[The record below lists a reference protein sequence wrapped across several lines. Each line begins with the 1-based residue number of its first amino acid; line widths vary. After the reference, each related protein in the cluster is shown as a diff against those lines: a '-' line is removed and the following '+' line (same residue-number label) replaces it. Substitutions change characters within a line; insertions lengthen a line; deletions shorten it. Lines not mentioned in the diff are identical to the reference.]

1 VEDYGIDKTE
11 DGTAETEAT
20 LEDPWHCPSS
30 VWKILHV
37 CDYVSCV
44 QSCDVVGPN
53 YKQHADLKLAD
64 QKTPQP
70 ITANQLERKLRENKT
85 TITHHCKSASKES
98 CRKPKKTTTHYCK
111 SA

>member
-1 VEDYGIDKTE
+1 VEDNGIDKIV
-11 DGTAETEAT
+11 DGTAETKAT
-20 LEDPWHCPSS
+20 LEDPCHCPSS

-44 QSCDVVGPN
+44 QPCDVVGPN

-70 ITANQLERKLRENKT
+70 ITANQPQMK
-85 TITHHCKSASKES
+85 AA
-98 CRKPKKTTTHYCK
+98 KPQKTTTHYCK